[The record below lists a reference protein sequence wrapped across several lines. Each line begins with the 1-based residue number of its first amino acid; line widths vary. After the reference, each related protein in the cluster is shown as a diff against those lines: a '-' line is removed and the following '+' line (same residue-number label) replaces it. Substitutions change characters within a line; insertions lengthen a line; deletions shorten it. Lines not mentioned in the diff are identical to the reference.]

1 MFWSSQSANAV
12 FAGRNRA
19 EKHLFDLRM
28 LGKMRQ
34 PMTDVQTDGL
44 RQFWSRLVFF
54 LGMLWGFIPFISL
67 LKVVFTIGPNDMA
80 SNVLAEVLNS
90 LTILPA
96 SVVVFWRR
104 KLASWWF
111 LADAALI
118 LYAVLRRVPNGWHDR
133 WLAVMV
139 IAVP

>member
-1 MFWSSQSANAV
+1 
-12 FAGRNRA
+12 
-19 EKHLFDLRM
+19 
-28 LGKMRQ
+28 
-34 PMTDVQTDGL
+34 MTDVQTDGL

-139 IAVP
+139 IAVPLFLGCFGLFTEKLGWPPLLDRKRVPQPTS